1 MPTPVS
7 PPAGRPALAHPAYE
21 LFAAALSLLAIV
33 NVVLYLLIPDP
44 ALDTILAVMNGLFSV
59 IFLLDFLYRARHAES
74 FGTYFVRGFG
84 WADLLSCLPVPQ
96 LKLLRLFSA
105 LWGGPAVAGCRRHAH
120 LGRLRRDGLRREPLR
135 QGSALL
141 SLLLMGV
148 LVLEFGSL
156 LVLHFEQRAPG
167 ASIVTGSDALWY
179 TLVTDRTVGCSSCSP
194 SRRPW

>member
-96 LKLLRLFSA
+96 LKLLRLFR
-105 LWGGPAVAGCRRHAH
+105 LYGVGR
-120 LGRLRRDGLRREPLR
+120 RLRAAGGTLTWAGLRRE
-135 QGSALL
+135 QAC
-141 SLLLMGV
+141 
-148 LVLEFGSL
+148 
-156 LVLHFEQRAPG
+156 G
-167 ASIVTGSDALWY
+167 AS
-179 TLVTDRTVGCSSCSP
+179 
-194 SRRPW
+194 RPAAPCCRCC

>member
-84 WADLLSCLPVPQ
+84 WAES
-96 LKLLRLFSA
+96 RLATRRTGRLAGRRPRPHPSA
-105 LWGGPAVAGCRRHAH
+105 AAAARPVAGHGDRVAGAASGGVGRHWARVRVASVPWKREGLDELDQRRVSTSSTTEVSTSSTNRGPDE
-120 LGRLRRDGLRREPLR
+120 L
-135 QGSALL
+135 
-141 SLLLMGV
+141 
-148 LVLEFGSL
+148 
-156 LVLHFEQRAPG
+156 
-167 ASIVTGSDALWY
+167 
-179 TLVTDRTVGCSSCSP
+179 DR
-194 SRRPW
+194 

>member
-1 MPTPVS
+1 MVPHRWVDAPHPRSRSASQRSHLPTPVS

-84 WADLLSCLPVPQ
+84 RADLLPCLPVPQ
-96 LKLLRLFSA
+96 LKLLRLFR
-105 LWGGPAVAGCRRHAH
+105 LYGVGR
-120 LGRLRRDGLRREPLR
+120 RLRAAG
-135 QGSALL
+135 G
-141 SLLLMGV
+141 
-148 LVLEFGSL
+148 
-156 LVLHFEQRAPG
+156 
-167 ASIVTGSDALWY
+167 
-179 TLVTDRTVGCSSCSP
+179 TLTWAG
-194 SRRPW
+194 

>member
-59 IFLLDFLYRARHAES
+59 IFLLDFLYRARPAES

-96 LKLLRLFSA
+96 LKLLRLFR
-105 LWGGPAVAGCRRHAH
+105 LYGVGR
-120 LGRLRRDGLRREPLR
+120 RLRAAGGTLTWAGLRRE
-135 QGSALL
+135 
-141 SLLLMGV
+141 
-148 LVLEFGSL
+148 
-156 LVLHFEQRAPG
+156 
-167 ASIVTGSDALWY
+167 
-179 TLVTDRTVGCSSCSP
+179 
-194 SRRPW
+194 